1 MKDELTYDDILA
13 GVIFIAFVVLL
24 CLAPDL

>member
-24 CLAPDL
+24 CLAPDF